1 MHGDINDN
9 LDSVEQRDYS
19 TSSML
24 DRAESE
30 ENGIVTDI
38 HADVK
43 ENAYAS
49 ESQSSSIMKIDN
61 SSNPSMISDDD
72 VAESW

>member
-1 MHGDINDN
+1 MNDN
-9 LDSVEQRDYS
+9 LDSVEQSDDL

-24 DRAESE
+24 DRAERE
-30 ENGIVTDI
+30 ENDIVTDI
-38 HADVK
+38 HTDAK
-43 ENAYAS
+43 ENTYAS
-49 ESQSSSIMKIDN
+49 ACQSSLIMKIDN